1 MSIKAYTPAVTVKFG
16 RTAKIGVIIGKNL
29 VSKRPVLVLAPIQK
43 AERGKPF
50 DPAAILKAG
59 ETRVVMEFVS
69 PKSVDVVIAQLEK
82 LKQILIKD
90 YAAKLAAE
98 MHNQL
103 DAFVND

>member
-1 MSIKAYTPAVTVKFG
+1 MPIKAHTPAVTVKFG

-29 VSKRPVLVLAPIQK
+29 VSKRPVLVLAPMQK
-43 AERGKPF
+43 A
-50 DPAAILKAG
+50 KAG
-59 ETRVVMEFVS
+59 ETRVAMEFVS